1 MVVAYRQFGAVK
13 FAVDGY
19 RGIKAVDADDV
30 AIFVTAVRVAFC
42 QYRVFH
48 DFFQRRLRL
57 QGWQCRAKPFRQ
69 FFAVFAGYAQIPAG
83 IAVCQPAFG
92 IGFQMFVEVGADGAL
107 VLSQFFTA
115 DFCNRDV
122 CYAEQPAP
130 LAKLP
135 LKPLRHGLVQ
145 PHQRLADDL
154 QLVFFISLADA
165 DAEALRDVLVKRG
178 GKLGVLQRGVAG
190 HPPGDGELRGKVVAD
205 GIGFR
210 LLRRRPFG
218 AGGILRNRAFQLCLP
233 AGFQFAQGE
242 TVSGAQVRREASGKL
257 LVFGNVRHDVRR
269 WDLYAAAGRQRLA
282 DFAHAVGQGFFHRR
296 HQPRLVQGVSV
307 HIPALDVGVFFDPLR
322 QPAEDVRRALV
333 QFARA
338 RGIGHGGEVGDVLF
352 LAAPHIGDEGSRTKC
367 AAGERC
373 RAAGDE
379 LALALDF
386 QRFRRE

>member
-1 MVVAYRQFGAVK
+1 MK

-92 IGFQMFVEVGADGAL
+92 IDFQVFVEVGADGAL
-107 VLSQFFTA
+107 VLPQFFTA

-130 LAKLP
+130 LPKLP
-135 LKPLRHGLVQ
+135 LESLRHRLVQ

-154 QLVFFISLADA
+154 QLVFLVSLADA
-165 DAEALRDVLVKRG
+165 DTEALRDVLVKRG
-178 GKLGVLQRGVAG
+178 RKRGVLQRGVAG
-190 HPPGDGELRGKVVAD
+190 HAPGGGDLRGKVVTD

-210 LLRRRPFG
+210 LLRLRLFG
-218 AGGILRNRAFQLCLP
+218 AGDVIRNRAFQFLLP
-233 AGFQFAQGE
+233 GGFQFVQGE
-242 TVSGAQVRREASGKL
+242 AVSGAQMRFDGVFKPLVRRNLG
-257 LVFGNVRHDVRR
+257 
-269 WDLYAAAGRQRLA
+269 
-282 DFAHAVGQGFFHRR
+282 
-296 HQPRLVQGVSV
+296 
-307 HIPALDVGVFFDPLR
+307 
-322 QPAEDVRRALV
+322 EDVRRRNL
-333 QFARA
+333 
-338 RGIGHGGEVGDVLF
+338 H
-352 LAAPHIGDEGSRTKC
+352 
-367 AAGERC
+367 
-373 RAAGDE
+373 RAAG
-379 LALALDF
+379 
-386 QRFRRE
+386 